1 MIRRYVNLSCLIR
14 IKIFQLQFFFKKI
27 RSGAFETGHFGS
39 NSLKLSVTVCPFYEM
54 LLRSKKVSHGDF
66 GKGPED
72 DNFIL
77 NDE

>member
-1 MIRRYVNLSCLIR
+1 MVILITHVN
-14 IKIFQLQFFFKKI
+14 
-27 RSGAFETGHFGS
+27 A
-39 NSLKLSVTVCPFYEM
+39 VPFTANILYRLVYHEM
-54 LLRSKKVSHGDF
+54 FMSSMKVSHGDF

>member
-1 MIRRYVNLSCLIR
+1 MNDEIFHRYVNLSYFIR
-14 IKIFQLQFFFKKI
+14 IKIFQLQLILKNKVTWFLHWSFW
-27 RSGAFETGHFGS
+27 FE
-39 NSLKLSVTVCPFYEM
+39 LSFTVCPFYEM
-54 LLRSKKVSHGDF
+54 LWRSKKVSHGDF

>member
-1 MIRRYVNLSCLIR
+1 MVILITY
-14 IKIFQLQFFFKKI
+14 IDAIPFTANMLY
-27 RSGAFETGHFGS
+27 
-39 NSLKLSVTVCPFYEM
+39 SLYHEM
-54 LLRSKKVSHGDF
+54 LLSSMKVSHGDF

>member
-1 MIRRYVNLSCLIR
+1 MIRRYVNLSYLIR
-14 IKIFQLQFFFKKI
+14 IKIFQLQFFFQDNKVRCFRNWSFWFKQ
-27 RSGAFETGHFGS
+27 
-39 NSLKLSVTVCPFYEM
+39 SVTVCPFYEM
-54 LLRSKKVSHGDF
+54 LLRSKKVSRGDF

>member
-1 MIRRYVNLSCLIR
+1 MNDSSICQLVLSHTYKNISITVVVPENKVRCFR
-14 IKIFQLQFFFKKI
+14 NWSFWFKQ
-27 RSGAFETGHFGS
+27 
-39 NSLKLSVTVCPFYEM
+39 SVTVCPFYEM
-54 LLRSKKVSHGDF
+54 LLRSKKVSRGDF

>member
-1 MIRRYVNLSCLIR
+1 MI
-14 IKIFQLQFFFKKI
+14 
-27 RSGAFETGHFGS
+27 
-39 NSLKLSVTVCPFYEM
+39 LKLAILVRTVIYSVCPFYEM